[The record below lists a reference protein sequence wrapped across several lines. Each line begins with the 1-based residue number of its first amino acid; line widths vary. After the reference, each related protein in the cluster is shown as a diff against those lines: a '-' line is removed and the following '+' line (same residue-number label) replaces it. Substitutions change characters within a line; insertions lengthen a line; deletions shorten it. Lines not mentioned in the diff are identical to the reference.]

1 MTTSQI
7 TVRRAF
13 PPQQLVCNAM
23 LAICLT
29 VASSHLAAAIDG
41 YKDYTFGLSEE
52 QVTSQCPVQL
62 QHAPNDGWADAY
74 GDNCRVLIAAD
85 FPFMKSARE
94 VDFVFVEGKLTVVA
108 FLLKHAEFIGV
119 LEALSDKYKPDE
131 IQLSPDIIKK
141 QCEGLD
147 SLVPGSELVFR
158 FAGNSILAIT
168 RVDDGGVPRHV
179 LLYRD
184 TSIAPPRLPE
194 GAAEDL

>member
-7 TVRRAF
+7 TVRLAF
-13 PPQQLVCNAM
+13 LPQQLFCKAM

-29 VASSHLAAAIDG
+29 VASSHVAAAIDG
-41 YKDYTFGLSEE
+41 YKSYTFGLSEE
-52 QVTSQCPVQL
+52 QVTRQCPVQL
-62 QHAPNDGWADAY
+62 QHGSNDGWADTY
-74 GDNCRVLIAAD
+74 GDTCRVLIAMD

-94 VDFVFVEGKLTVVA
+94 VDFVFVDAKLAAVA
-108 FLLKHAEFIGV
+108 FVLKPAEFLGV
-119 LEALSDKYKPDE
+119 LDPLSEKYKPDE
-131 IQLSPDIIKK
+131 MQLSPELVRK

-147 SLVPGSELVFR
+147 SRVPGSELVFR
-158 FAGNSILAIT
+158 FAENSILAIT